1 MKLLRKR
8 GVVLSLLLLA
18 LWHLSPAVQAV
29 EPISLGL
36 ALAGAAAS
44 ALTGFI
50 SYPRLYCYFSECC
63 LPKPGGRVGAGRPEG
78 ARGGGCSLVTS
89 GQRGAVL
96 EGRGRSWGAVT
107 SARQNGGRGQ
117 GDCSDDGKWPQV
129 KG

>member
-78 ARGGGCSLVTS
+78 ARGGG
-89 GQRGAVL
+89 VL
-96 EGRGRSWGAVT
+96 L
-107 SARQNGGRGQ
+107 
-117 GDCSDDGKWPQV
+117 
-129 KG
+129 